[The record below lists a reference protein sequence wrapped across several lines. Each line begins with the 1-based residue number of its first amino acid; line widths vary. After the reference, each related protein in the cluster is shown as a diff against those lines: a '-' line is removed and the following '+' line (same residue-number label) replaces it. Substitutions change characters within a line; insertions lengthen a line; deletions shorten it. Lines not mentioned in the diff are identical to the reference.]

1 MTNEVSTEVSTA
13 APAGAAGGALIG
25 AGGLSDFLN
34 SNLDAIASAA
44 AADLD
49 PKKVAE
55 LCVNIASSE
64 RYRETLSGCTN
75 GSMLAAVQQ
84 CVGYGLTPTPSMQFG
99 YFIPWKNKSGQKE
112 VAFKL
117 SYMGILEIAR
127 RNGVT
132 ARANC
137 VFKDDVFEWESG
149 FEDRIVH
156 KPNLFKR
163 RDETTMVGVYC
174 VAEIR
179 AADGSA
185 TRQVEVM
192 SKADVDAVR
201 AKSTGPSG
209 AWKDFYTEMA
219 RKTVIRRASKNW
231 PLNVELHEA
240 IARDAEGEFDFRR
253 NPARVR
259 AESPAESLAPGVRET
274 VEAEVIGEDQQT
286 YTREDLFEYHLG
298 KIRTA
303 QNLAE
308 LKARGKAAGCFP
320 ATAAEKKAIN
330 EAYAKRRIELQ

>member
-1 MTNEVSTEVSTA
+1 MTKNALQTA
-13 APAGAAGGALIG
+13 SAGALIG
-25 AGGLSDFLN
+25 SGGLLDYLN
-34 SNLDAIASAA
+34 QNLDAIASAA

-55 LCVNIASSE
+55 LCVNLASSE
-64 RYRETLSGCTN
+64 RYRETLAGCTN

-179 AADGSA
+179 AADGTV
-185 TRQVEVM
+185 TRSVEVM
-192 SKADVDAVR
+192 SKEDVDKVR
-201 AKSTGPSG
+201 AKATGGSG
-209 AWKDFYTEMA
+209 AWKEFYTEMA
-219 RKTVIRRASKNW
+219 KKTVIRRASKSW
-231 PLNVELHEA
+231 PLNIELHEA
-240 IARDAEGEFDFRR
+240 IAADSEGEFDF
-253 NPARVR
+253 
-259 AESPAESLAPGVRET
+259 SPKRDRET
-274 VEAEVIGEDQQT
+274 VDV
-286 YTREDLFEYHLG
+286 EYAAAAPPSAVV
-298 KIRTA
+298 TF
-303 QNLAE
+303 
-308 LKARGKAAGCFP
+308 LKAIEVCPNNAALDTV
-320 ATAAEKKAIN
+320 AKEITADRSLSPSQRNRLK
-330 EAYAKRRIELQ
+330 EAGAKRRAELAAETADAGPADELLPWEEDDAGDRG